1 MEFITRHL
9 FLFFLGGI
17 GGWIIELFFRR
28 IVHKRWINP
37 GFLTGPCLP
46 LYGSGLCLLYFFSSL
61 DYSFIPSTIGQK
73 IFCIVIMTALV
84 VLLEYLTGL
93 YFLKV
98 NHVRL
103 WDYSDR
109 WGNIQGIIC
118 PLFSVFWLAI
128 AGGYY
133 FLLHPSLV
141 KLVQL
146 VMNTPYLFLFE
157 GFASGIFII
166 DFIMSIQ
173 LVNRLRTFAKEHKLD
188 IAFENLKENIQKK
201 RQERKEKRAFLFPFR
216 LPHTILKEMV
226 ENYLDK
232 KKEERKESE
241 NKGE

>member
-93 YFLKV
+93 YFLKLITFV
-98 NHVRL
+98 YGTIVIDGVIFKVL
-103 WDYSDR
+103 FVLCFPCFGLLLQEDIIFYC
-109 WGNIQGIIC
+109 IQ
-118 PLFSVFWLAI
+118 A
-128 AGGYY
+128 
-133 FLLHPSLV
+133 
-141 KLVQL
+141 
-146 VMNTPYLFLFE
+146 
-157 GFASGIFII
+157 
-166 DFIMSIQ
+166 
-173 LVNRLRTFAKEHKLD
+173 
-188 IAFENLKENIQKK
+188 
-201 RQERKEKRAFLFPFR
+201 
-216 LPHTILKEMV
+216 
-226 ENYLDK
+226 
-232 KKEERKESE
+232 
-241 NKGE
+241 